1 MTDAPPS
8 PDAPFAAPWQAEAF
22 ACAVELSRKGLY
34 AWTEWVEVF
43 SAEIAA
49 HPTQS
54 DESDGDAYYRQ
65 WLAALETLVR
75 RKGAASGVEL
85 DERRERWREAY
96 LRTPHG
102 QPVELSR
109 AASPAPAGAAT
120 RDAATQQVPL
130 AEPATTPARTA
141 APARDVHGGGHEH
154 GPHPLLDAP
163 VAVSPAL
170 R

>member
-8 PDAPFAAPWQAEAF
+8 PDVGPDAPFAAPWQAEAF

-49 HPTQS
+49 RPAQP

-75 RKGAASGVEL
+75 RKGATSAAEL
-85 DERRERWREAY
+85 DARRERWREAY

-109 AASPAPAGAAT
+109 VANGASPAAA
-120 RDAATQQVPL
+120 AAR
-130 AEPATTPARTA
+130 EP
-141 APARDVHGGGHEH
+141 HCHHET
-154 GPHPLLDAP
+154 P
-163 VAVSPAL
+163 VAVSPAS